1 MAWTTPMTFVSNAV
15 LTAAQLNTHLRDNM
29 LETAPAKATRTS
41 GFFVGGGPNSIVE
54 RLVVTNRIPS
64 AAGETTSST
73 NYGDL
78 TTEGPTVDVETG
90 TRALVFLSGSM
101 FNTVA
106 NKAAYMSYAVSGA
119 TTIDPSDTNCLQLS
133 GLAATQSGQIGTVDL
148 ADGLTPGVNTFTAKY
163 RAGSDTASFKN
174 RFIGVFP
181 F

>member
-41 GFFVGGGPNSIVE
+41 GFFVGAGPNSIVE
-54 RLVVTNRIPS
+54 RLVVTNRLP
-64 AAGETTSST
+64 ADEATSGTS
-73 NYGDL
+73 YGDL

-90 TRALVFLSGSM
+90 TRALVFLSGSLR
-101 FNTVA
+101 NDTA
-106 NKAAYMSYAVSGA
+106 NQSAYMSYSVSGG
-119 TTIDPSDTNCLQLS
+119 TSVDPSDSNALQMS
-133 GLAATQSGQIGTVDL
+133 GLAATQSGQVGMVDL
-148 ADGLTPGVNTFTAKY
+148 ADGLTPGINTFTAKY
-163 RAGSDTASFKN
+163 RAGANNANFKN